1 MVFVELRV
9 EANRRVWVIGFA
21 LQESALAWCYLVVRH
36 GVRCRLTSKLTD
48 RRYLTHK
55 TSQTPRNVPKAQTAV
70 RCSALRQSKVHH
82 LKISGPTLSEKRAD
96 GPSGYC
102 ARNISDVP
110 TKHTK
115 TNPQR
120 PGECAWSLKPT
131 GGNRVNRGSIPLRCL
146 PGLLFKIS
154 GVARLRRTQRSA
166 TGASR

>member
-1 MVFVELRV
+1 MSIEKREGKTETQNPVVS
-9 EANRRVWVIGFA
+9 
-21 LQESALAWCYLVVRH
+21 SAWFGNPNFIDSR
-36 GVRCRLTSKLTD
+36 
-48 RRYLTHK
+48 
-55 TSQTPRNVPKAQTAV
+55 
-70 RCSALRQSKVHH
+70 
-82 LKISGPTLSEKRAD
+82 ISGPTLSEKRAD
-96 GPSGYC
+96 GPSGHC

-166 TGASR
+166 TGAS